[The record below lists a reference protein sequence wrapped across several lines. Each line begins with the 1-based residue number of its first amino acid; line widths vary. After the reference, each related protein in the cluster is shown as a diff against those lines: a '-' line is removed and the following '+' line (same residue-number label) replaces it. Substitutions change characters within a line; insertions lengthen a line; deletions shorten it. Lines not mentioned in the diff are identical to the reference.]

1 MRSNERYTTPIL
13 ACLLFSFDGILPFF
27 LCSYKKCLVQIYNF
41 IALCLEVTKKGQNA
55 QWFYKELD

>member
-1 MRSNERYTTPIL
+1 MRSNERYTTPIS

-27 LCSYKKCLVQIYNF
+27 LSSYKKCLVQIYNF

-55 QWFYKELD
+55 Q